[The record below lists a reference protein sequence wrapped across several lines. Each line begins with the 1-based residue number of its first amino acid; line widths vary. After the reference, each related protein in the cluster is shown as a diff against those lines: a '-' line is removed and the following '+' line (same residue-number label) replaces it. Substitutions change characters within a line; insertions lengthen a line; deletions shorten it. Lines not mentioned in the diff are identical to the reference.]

1 MTTKGLTE
9 GNVMEVVDCVPTCF
23 EECTHEIGPPKRGKN
38 IDERFIRT
46 SSDVRFC
53 DEHGNTLGQSVIAP
67 KRRECGERGWLR
79 RKDRSTGANRAR
91 KDNARRKRT
100 RDPRCGHAISGNRKS
115 GSSRKFSLPHPARP
129 QCLCLRPRRSG
140 LLV

>member
-1 MTTKGLTE
+1 MTTKGLSE

-46 SSDVRFC
+46 SSDVRFR

-67 KRRECGERGWLR
+67 NVESVANEVGFVVKFAPLEQTGLERIMLEGNEREITDAAMRFQVIE
-79 RKDRSTGANRAR
+79 KAAH
-91 KDNARRKRT
+91 
-100 RDPRCGHAISGNRKS
+100 P
-115 GSSRKFSLPHPARP
+115 GSSPFRIRP
-129 QCLCLRPRRSG
+129 DFNVFVYALEDRAS
-140 LLV
+140 